1 MKLLLIWNPKAGKGR
16 SEIIARKFKVK
27 LAQAGI
33 DFEEVAEHALDECLT
48 HSEMKLQ
55 SGFFP
60 AVVAIGGDGLVH
72 NLLPILTRHHVAL
85 HIIPAGSGN
94 DCARALNMYRISDA
108 KRIQDIRAGLQEGK
122 SRTVDLGEIDDGV
135 STQLFLQIASTGF
148 DAHVNEHANSH
159 PQYPSGLK
167 YLLSTLLLI
176 WKVKPI
182 NYSFRVASDSER
194 SSSVAAM
201 LLLVAN
207 GPNYGGGMKIAPH
220 ASTTDGQLEVMYV
233 LPVSP
238 LELLLVFPLVY
249 FGLHV
254 RHPKVRFL
262 STFSIELGGTGAIY
276 ADGEHCGN
284 MPALIR
290 ISEQKLTIL
299 AS

>member
-1 MKLLLIWNPKAGKGR
+1 VKLLLIWNPKAGNGN
-16 SEIIARKFKVK
+16 SELIARRFQVK

-33 DFEEVAEHALDECLT
+33 QFEEVAENSLEECIT
-48 HSEMKLQ
+48 QSEMKLK
-55 SGFFP
+55 SGVFP
-60 AVVAIGGDGLVH
+60 VVVAIGGDGLVH
-72 NLLPILTRHHVAL
+72 NLLPVLTRYQSAL

-94 DCARALNMYRISDA
+94 DCSRALNMYKISD
-108 KRIQDIRAGLQEGK
+108 KERIQVIGAGLRKSK
-122 SRTVDLGEIDDGV
+122 SRTVDLGEIDNGV

-148 DAHVNEHANSH
+148 DARVNEHANAHS
-159 PQYPSGLK
+159 QYPAGLK

-182 NYSFRVASDSER
+182 KYSVR
-194 SSSVAAM
+194 SAEDPDRSRTITAM

-220 ASTTDGQLEVMYV
+220 ATTTDGQLEVMYV
-233 LPVSP
+233 LPASA

-249 FGLHV
+249 LGLHV
-254 RHPKVRFL
+254 KHPKVRFL
-262 STFSIELGGTGAIY
+262 STRSIELNGAGAIY

-299 AS
+299 AP